1 MITLELLI
9 NFLDKEYLCSFILR
23 IIKKKPDV
31 TKFLVAVSLF
41 AHANGS
47 PGNKLGRQ

>member
-1 MITLELLI
+1 MITPEILI

-23 IIKKKPDV
+23 IIFKKTDV

-41 AHANGS
+41 AQANGS